1 MANTPTKMTDPTE
14 AALSA
19 IRDALSIRD
28 NPSEPEAA
36 MAPPLPPVADPSEEP
51 APEPPWHA
59 VRADVSDGNG
69 FDAALG
75 GVQEPIAL
83 RPAVNGERESI
94 SQILQTLHRRPART
108 SYLIATVFAALW
120 VFAGVALGQA
130 PRLRRRRRLD
140 DAPDG
145 RLPELF
151 I

>member
-19 IRDALSIRD
+19 IQDALSIRD

-75 GVQEPIAL
+75 GVQEPMAL
-83 RPAVNGERESI
+83 RPGTVG
-94 SQILQTLHRRPART
+94 LRRCGTRLDVPARN
-108 SYLIATVFAALW
+108 S
-120 VFAGVALGQA
+120 G
-130 PRLRRRRRLD
+130 
-140 DAPDG
+140 
-145 RLPELF
+145 
-151 I
+151 